1 LIFTKHPDER
11 LQWEWHALQ
20 WLCLTLPLNAFFT
33 ALLAIVLILV
43 FVAKHGFKCLQTPVN
58 WGWLGFALILG
69 ITTLTAEDV
78 GGAAIGLLNFY
89 PFLMLFAIAS
99 VLIYTARQQTQI
111 LWLLVLSLIPI
122 SLFGLLQ
129 VILNQPEW
137 KLPRLFNSYEITL
150 GMGYENRITSL
161 FGHPNELATYAI
173 LLLPVILHFALGR
186 VKSHRG
192 RLQTIAAIALALDT
206 IMLIFAQARNTWGVG
221 FIGLVIQGI
230 YYQYWW
236 LVGGVAVLTTG
247 AIWSASVLGIGRT
260 SLVEFISANNLRL
273 EIYDFCWQLIQ
284 QRPWQGWGLRSFLL
298 LSDKFGFPY
307 KFVVHEHNLFLAIAL
322 GSGIPALVMF
332 LGMLGWL
339 ITDGVRWADD
349 QELRPLVVISSLCLI
364 LFLLTGFYDT
374 SHYEIRVFALF
385 WLLASIVGS
394 QLTSPKPLTYDLE

>member
-1 LIFTKHPDER
+1 MIFTKHPDER

-99 VLIYTARQQTQI
+99 LLIRFAKQEAQI
-111 LWLLVLSLIPI
+111 LWLLVLSLIPL

-129 VILNQPEW
+129 IILNQPEW

-150 GMGYENRITSL
+150 GMGYDYRITSL
-161 FGHPNELATYAI
+161 FGHSNELAIYAL
-173 LLLPVILHFALGR
+173 LLLPVALHFALGK
-186 VKSHRG
+186 VKSYRG
-192 RLQTIAAIALALDT
+192 RWQIIAAIALGLDT
-206 IMLIFAQARNTWGVG
+206 IMLIFAQARNTWGVA
-221 FIGLVIQGI
+221 FIGVVIQGI

-236 LVGGVAVLTTG
+236 LVGGMTVVTTSAV
-247 AIWSASVLGIGRT
+247 WYASIYRIGRT
-260 SLVEFISANNLRL
+260 SLEELILANNLRL
-273 EIYDFCWQLIQ
+273 EIYSFCWQLIQ
-284 QRPWQGWGLRSFLL
+284 QRPWQGWGLRSFIL

-307 KFVVHEHNLFLAIAL
+307 KFVVHEHNFFLAIAL

-339 ITDGVRWADD
+339 ITSGVQSADD
-349 QELRPLVVISSLCLI
+349 RELRPLVVISSLCLL

-385 WLLASIVGS
+385 WLLASVVGS
-394 QLTSPKPLTYDLE
+394 QVSSPLPKLNS